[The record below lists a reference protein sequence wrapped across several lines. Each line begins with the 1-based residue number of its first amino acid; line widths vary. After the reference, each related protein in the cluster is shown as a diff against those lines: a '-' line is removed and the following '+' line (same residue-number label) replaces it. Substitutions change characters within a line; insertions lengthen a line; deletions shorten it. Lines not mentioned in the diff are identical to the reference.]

1 MKLGLEEKSFVY
13 IETLKHLTNLN
24 RASEIKAGLVLTFYG
39 ILLGVVFQYLT
50 KVIESFTQDY
60 IFIILTLSWVL
71 LISISIYWSFKCFL
85 PHVEGS
91 YKKNVFFFQDAISS
105 YGDIDAYSK
114 VFDKVVSD
122 DVTLFEQLGQQI
134 YIHSKIVRE
143 KLRDVNRS
151 VKYLAFS
158 FVPLL
163 SLLLYSLGKIAG

>member
-50 KVIESFTQDY
+50 KVIESFSNDY
-60 IFIILTLSWVL
+60 IFIILTIMWVM
-71 LISISIYWSFKCFL
+71 LIAVSIYWSFKCFL

-91 YKKNVFFFQDAISS
+91 YKKNVFFFQDAVTN
-105 YGDIDAYSK
+105 YGDIDSFVK
-114 VFDKVVSD
+114 TFDKVVSD
-122 DVTLFEQLGQQI
+122 DETLFDQLGQQI
-134 YIHSKIVRE
+134 FIHSKIVKE